1 MGYLWI
7 KLEKVWSV
15 LEKIV
20 NSNEVD
26 IAKIIDKQR

>member
-26 IAKIIDKQR
+26 IAKRIDKQR